1 MNPKIS
7 DFGLARRFGGNETEA
22 NTIRVVGT
30 YGYMA
35 PEYAGDGMF
44 STKSDIFSFGVLVL
58 EIVSGKTNRQFLCE
72 TYNHNLVGHAWRL
85 YKEGKSLELADES
98 FIESSDTQVL
108 RLIHIALLCV
118 QHSPEDRPDMS
129 MVVLMLGSDRRLPK
143 PKQPGYYTEVDKFG
157 PENSSS
163 LQTRICNSY
172 VPVAYTTPK

>member
-35 PEYAGDGMF
+35 PEYAGEGVF
-44 STKSDIFSFGVLVL
+44 SIKSDVFSFGVLVL
-58 EIVSGKTNRQFLCE
+58 EIISGKANRQFLSE
-72 TYNHNLVGHAWRL
+72 NYNHNLVGHAWRL
-85 YKEGKSLELADES
+85 YTDGKSLELADES
-98 FIESSDTQVL
+98 LIESNDIQVL

-129 MVVLMLGSDRRLPK
+129 MVVLMLSSDRRLPK

-163 LQTRICNSY
+163 LQTQISNSY
-172 VPVAYTTPK
+172 VTVAHTTLK